1 VEWNLLA
8 ALAAQA
14 GRTMTHSQIFDVVWQ
29 RPFGNPQQHLRVHI
43 THLRRK
49 LERDP
54 SFPVLIV
61 TEPGV
66 GYRLQLDNADRYG
79 RSPSNDP

>member
-1 VEWNLLA
+1 VQWRLLA
-8 ALAAQA
+8 AFAGQA
-14 GRTMTHSQIFDVVWQ
+14 GRTMTHDEIFQAVWK
-29 RPFGNPQQHLRVHI
+29 RAFGNPQQHLRVHI

-54 SFPVLIV
+54 TRPAFII

-66 GYRLQLDNADRYG
+66 GYRLELPQ
-79 RSPSNDP
+79 